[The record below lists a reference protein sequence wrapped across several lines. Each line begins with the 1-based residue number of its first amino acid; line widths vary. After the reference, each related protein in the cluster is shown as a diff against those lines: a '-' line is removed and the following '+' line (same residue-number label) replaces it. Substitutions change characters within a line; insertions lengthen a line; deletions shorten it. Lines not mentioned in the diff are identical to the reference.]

1 MIKSSSG
8 KKGFISSHTLFYPG
22 GKSVQVEKGRNQ
34 EADTGAEA
42 IEECCS
48 LACPPWLAQYAV
60 LYTLGPPAQRWHC
73 WRWTGH
79 GLIHHQ
85 SRKHC
90 TAQSDEGILSTEF
103 PLHRWLKWASN
114 NNKTKKTWSRHLAK
128 RIPRKDGGEH
138 EKFKEERNWTDTYQF
153 WNFKPWGTRALNQL
167 RVLFISC
174 GNILFHAGNNGLH
187 LRLWLIKSEEPVEV

>member
-1 MIKSSSG
+1 MTKSSSG
-8 KKGFISSHTLFYPG
+8 KKGFISSQTLFYPG
-22 GKSVQVEKGRNQ
+22 GKPVQVEKGRNQ
-34 EADTGAEA
+34 EADTEAEA

-73 WRWTGH
+73 RRWTGH

-128 RIPRKDGGEH
+128 RIPRKDGVSMRNSRRKQTELTPINSGISSHGEQGH
-138 EKFKEERNWTDTYQF
+138 SISWEFSSFRV
-153 WNFKPWGTRALNQL
+153 GTSYSMLGTMASI
-167 RVLFISC
+167 F
-174 GNILFHAGNNGLH
+174 G
-187 LRLWLIKSEEPVEV
+187 W